1 MKPWMILAIVV
12 SGLLLL
18 SACIAHRELV
28 SSNAATGQPLGQ
40 PGAQRVPVVVE
51 LFTSEGC
58 SSCPPADAALIR
70 LERSQPV
77 PGAEVIALGQ
87 HVDYWNDLG
96 WADPFSSAAFS
107 ARQSAYAQAFRRD
120 GVYTPQMVVDGQI
133 EFVGS
138 DFSKA
143 RDAIARAAR
152 SPKAMVEVTQ
162 GARPSGSTTDV
173 VPLLVRVGHL
183 PAISPGDTPEVLL
196 AVTEGDLRS
205 SVSRGENA
213 GHRLSHSAVV
223 RELRAVGRM
232 DSAAAKDFSAETSVT
247 IAGGWNR
254 HHLRAVIFVQER
266 VSRRVLGAA
275 AISLATE

>member
-12 SGLLLL
+12 SGLLLF
-18 SACIAHRELV
+18 SVFIAHWELV
-28 SSNAATGQPLGQ
+28 PSNAATGQPEG
-40 PGAQRVPVVVE
+40 QRVPVVVE

-58 SSCPPADAALIR
+58 SSCPPADAALTR
-70 LERSQPV
+70 LEQSQPV

-107 ARQSAYAQAFRRD
+107 ARQSAYAQAFGRD

-133 EFVGS
+133 EFIGS
-138 DFSKA
+138 DLSKA
-143 RDAIARAAR
+143 RDAIARASR
-152 SPKAMVEVTQ
+152 SPKATVEITRA
-162 GARPSGSTTDV
+162 ARPSGSTTDV

-183 PAISPGDTPEVLL
+183 PALSPGDLPEVLL
-196 AVTEGDLRS
+196 AITEGNLRS

-232 DSAAAKDFSAETSVT
+232 DPAAAKDFSAETSVT
-247 IAGGWNR
+247 IAGGWHR
-254 HHLRAVIFVQER
+254 PHLRAVIFVQER